1 MALEKS
7 IIGPSGATTM
17 YHKVQD
23 MTYSAGSVRV
33 RVGHYVDEASRRAGF
48 DPVHTTRTGIQL
60 IEKREVGNGTT
71 AVSSFLVD
79 KAMGGTANFEAE
91 LKLGMAETLG
101 KIKREAEAS
110 AARAA

>member
-1 MALEKS
+1 VALEKS

-23 MTYSAGSVRV
+23 ITYSAGSVRV

-60 IEKREVGNGTT
+60 IKKREVVTPEGEPQQYED
-71 AVSSFLVD
+71 VD
-79 KAMGGTANFEAE
+79 V
-91 LKLGMAETLG
+91 
-101 KIKREAEAS
+101 EAS
-110 AARAA
+110 IPDGNFASRAYYLLKQQNTWADSADV

>member
-60 IEKREVGNGTT
+60 IEKQKVVTPEGEPQQYED
-71 AVSSFLVD
+71 VD
-79 KAMGGTANFEAE
+79 V
-91 LKLGMAETLG
+91 
-101 KIKREAEAS
+101 EAS
-110 AARAA
+110 IPDGGFASRAYYLLKQQDTWTDSVDV